1 MVYSRL
7 PGFRL
12 SDGGRE
18 AARAL
23 AAALSAAPVASVFA
37 SPLDRA
43 LETAEILAA
52 PHGLSVETD
61 DRLIEWSFWERWAGM
76 PWASIHERDPDV
88 LEAYGLDPAA
98 ASPGDPLEA
107 AGRRILS
114 WAEDAEER
122 VHPIE
127 PTAGRSAAER
137 SSSLV
142 LGITHEAPLIA
153 AMLVGRGQDLSSY
166 HGTNVSHLGAV
177 RLRPGPPEVVDLAAW
192 AARC

>member
-1 MVYSRL
+1 VT
-7 PGFRL
+7 
-12 SDGGRE
+12 
-18 AARAL
+18 
-23 AAALSAAPVASVFA
+23 LSAAPVASVFA

-43 LETAEILAA
+43 VETGEILAA
-52 PHGLSVETD
+52 PHGLAVQTD
-61 DRLIEWSFWERWAGM
+61 ERLIEWSFWERWAGM

-107 AGRRILS
+107 AGRRVLS
-114 WAEDAEER
+114 WAEDVEER
-122 VHPIE
+122 GD
-127 PTAGRSAAER
+127 PTEGKAGRSSAEP

-153 AMLVGRGQDLSSY
+153 AMLVGRGQGISSY
-166 HGTNVSHLGAV
+166 HGTNLPHLGAV
-177 RLRPGPPEVVDLAAW
+177 RLRPGPPEIVDLAAW